1 LIISIHQP
9 NYLPYPGF
17 FHKVIHSDV
26 FIVQDVTKFDERF
39 SNRNKI
45 ISSTEWTWLTVPIKK
60 NHKDYLLKDVQ
71 IFNDLKWNKVH
82 RKKLESAYNKSNFFN
97 KYNTDLNLILEQKW
111 EMLLELNMTIIK
123 KINDWLKIKTKII
136 YESEL
141 GIEGEATN
149 RLINIC
155 KAVNA
160 DVYLSGDMGHDYLN
174 EELFKQNEIE
184 LRYQNYTPKQYNQI
198 LSREFI
204 PNLSIIDMLSN
215 IGHEEVRKILN

>member
-1 LIISIHQP
+1 M
-9 NYLPYPGF
+9 PYPGF
-17 FHKVIHSDV
+17 FHKVIRSDV
-26 FIVQDVTKFDERF
+26 LIVQDVTKFDERF

>member
-1 LIISIHQP
+1 MIISIHQP

-17 FHKVIHSDV
+17 FHKVNHSDV
-26 FIVQDVTKFDERF
+26 LIVQDVTKFDERF

-111 EMLLELNMTIIK
+111 EMLLELNMAIIK
-123 KINDWLKIKTKII
+123 KIFDWLKIKTKIV
-136 YESEL
+136 YESEI

-184 LRYQNYTPKQYNQI
+184 LKYQNYTPKQYNQI

>member
-1 LIISIHQP
+1 MIISIHQP

-17 FHKVIHSDV
+17 FHKVSHSDV
-26 FIVQDVTKFDERF
+26 LIVQDATKFDERF

>member
-1 LIISIHQP
+1 MIISIHQP

-17 FHKVIHSDV
+17 FHKVSHSDV
-26 FIVQDVTKFDERF
+26 LIVQDVTKFDERF

-71 IFNDLKWNKVH
+71 IFNDLKWNKIH

-97 KYNTDLNLILEQKW
+97 KYKTDLNLILEQKW
-111 EMLLELNMTIIK
+111 EMLLELNMAIIK
-123 KINDWLKIKTKII
+123 KIFDWLKIKTKII

-184 LRYQNYTPKQYNQI
+184 LKYQNYTPKQYDQI

-215 IGHEEVRKILN
+215 IGHDEVRKILD

>member
-1 LIISIHQP
+1 MIISIHQP

-17 FHKVIHSDV
+17 FHKVSHSDV
-26 FIVQDVTKFDERF
+26 LIVQDVTKFDERF

-184 LRYQNYTPKQYNQI
+184 LKYQNYTPKQYNQI

>member
-17 FHKVIHSDV
+17 FHKVSHSDV
-26 FIVQDVTKFDERF
+26 LIVQDVTKFDERF

-71 IFNDLKWNKVH
+71 IFNDLKWNKIH

-97 KYNTDLNLILEQKW
+97 KYKTDLNLILEQKW
-111 EMLLELNMTIIK
+111 EMLLELNMAIIK
-123 KINDWLKIKTKII
+123 KIFDWLKIKTKII

-155 KAVNA
+155 KVVNA

-184 LRYQNYTPKQYNQI
+184 LKYQNYTPKQYDQI

>member
-1 LIISIHQP
+1 
-9 NYLPYPGF
+9 LPYPGF
-17 FHKVIHSDV
+17 FHKVSHSDV
-26 FIVQDVTKFDERF
+26 LIVQDVTKFDERF

>member
-1 LIISIHQP
+1 M
-9 NYLPYPGF
+9 PYPGF
-17 FHKVIHSDV
+17 FHKVNHSDV
-26 FIVQDVTKFDERF
+26 LIVQDVTKFDERF

>member
-1 LIISIHQP
+1 M
-9 NYLPYPGF
+9 PYPGF
-17 FHKVIHSDV
+17 FHKVSHSDV
-26 FIVQDVTKFDERF
+26 LIVQDVTKFDERF

-71 IFNDLKWNKVH
+71 IFNDLKWNKIH

-97 KYNTDLNLILEQKW
+97 KYKTDLNLILEQKW
-111 EMLLELNMTIIK
+111 EMLLELNMAIIK
-123 KINDWLKIKTKII
+123 KIFDWLKIKTKII

-184 LRYQNYTPKQYNQI
+184 LKYQNYTPKQYDQI

>member
-1 LIISIHQP
+1 MIISIHQP

-17 FHKVIHSDV
+17 FHKVSHSDV
-26 FIVQDVTKFDERF
+26 LIVQDVTKFDERF

-111 EMLLELNMTIIK
+111 EMLLELNMAIIK
-123 KINDWLKIKTKII
+123 KIFDWLKIKTKIV

-184 LRYQNYTPKQYNQI
+184 LKYQNYTPKQYNQI

>member
-1 LIISIHQP
+1 MIISIHQP

-17 FHKVIHSDV
+17 FHKVSHSDV
-26 FIVQDVTKFDERF
+26 LIVQDVTKFDERF

-111 EMLLELNMTIIK
+111 EMLLELNMTLIK
-123 KINDWLKIKTKII
+123 TILDWLEIKTKII

-141 GIEGEATN
+141 GVGGKATN

-155 KAVNA
+155 KSVNA

-184 LRYQNYTPKQYNQI
+184 LKYQNYTPKQYNQI

-215 IGHEEVRKILN
+215 IGHDEVRKILD

>member
-1 LIISIHQP
+1 MIISIHQP

-17 FHKVIHSDV
+17 FHKVSHSDV
-26 FIVQDVTKFDERF
+26 LIVQDVTKFDERF

>member
-1 LIISIHQP
+1 
-9 NYLPYPGF
+9 LPYPGF
-17 FHKVIHSDV
+17 FHKVSHSDV
-26 FIVQDVTKFDERF
+26 LIVQDVTKFDERF

-71 IFNDLKWNKVH
+71 IFNDLKWNKIH

-97 KYNTDLNLILEQKW
+97 KYKTDLNLILEQKW
-111 EMLLELNMTIIK
+111 EMLLELNMAIIK
-123 KINDWLKIKTKII
+123 KIFDWLKIKTKII

-184 LRYQNYTPKQYNQI
+184 LKYQNYTPKQYDQI

>member
-1 LIISIHQP
+1 
-9 NYLPYPGF
+9 LPYPGF
-17 FHKVIHSDV
+17 FHKVSHSDV
-26 FIVQDVTKFDERF
+26 LIVQDVTKFDERF

-71 IFNDLKWNKVH
+71 IFNDLKWNKIH

-97 KYNTDLNLILEQKW
+97 KYKTDLNLILEQKW
-111 EMLLELNMTIIK
+111 EMLLELNMAIIK
-123 KINDWLKIKTKII
+123 KIFDWLKIKTKII

-155 KAVNA
+155 KVVNA

-184 LRYQNYTPKQYNQI
+184 LKYQNYTPKQYDQI

>member
-1 LIISIHQP
+1 MIISIHQP

-17 FHKVIHSDV
+17 FHKVSHSDV
-26 FIVQDVTKFDERF
+26 LIVQDVTKFDERF

-71 IFNDLKWNKVH
+71 IFNDLKWNKIH

-97 KYNTDLNLILEQKW
+97 KYKTDLNLILEQKW
-111 EMLLELNMTIIK
+111 EMLLELNMAIIK
-123 KINDWLKIKTKII
+123 KIFDWLKIKTKII

-184 LRYQNYTPKQYNQI
+184 LKYQNYTPKQYDQI

>member
-1 LIISIHQP
+1 M
-9 NYLPYPGF
+9 PYPGF
-17 FHKVIHSDV
+17 FHKVSHSDV
-26 FIVQDVTKFDERF
+26 LIVQDVTKFDERF

>member
-1 LIISIHQP
+1 M
-9 NYLPYPGF
+9 PYPGF
-17 FHKVIHSDV
+17 FHKVSHSDV
-26 FIVQDVTKFDERF
+26 LIVQDVTKFDERF

-111 EMLLELNMTIIK
+111 EMLLELNMAIIK
-123 KINDWLKIKTKII
+123 KIFDWLKIKTKIV
-136 YESEL
+136 YESEI

>member
-1 LIISIHQP
+1 M
-9 NYLPYPGF
+9 PYPGF
-17 FHKVIHSDV
+17 FHKVSHSDV
-26 FIVQDVTKFDERF
+26 LIVQDVTKFDERF

-71 IFNDLKWNKVH
+71 IFNDLKWNKIH

-97 KYNTDLNLILEQKW
+97 KYKTDLNLILEQKW
-111 EMLLELNMTIIK
+111 EMLLELNMAIIK
-123 KINDWLKIKTKII
+123 KIFDWLKIKTKII

-155 KAVNA
+155 KVVNA

-184 LRYQNYTPKQYNQI
+184 LKYQNYTPKQYDQI

>member
-1 LIISIHQP
+1 M
-9 NYLPYPGF
+9 PYPGF
-17 FHKVIHSDV
+17 FHKVSHSDV
-26 FIVQDVTKFDERF
+26 LIVQDVTKFDERF

-111 EMLLELNMTIIK
+111 EMLLELNMAIIK
-123 KINDWLKIKTKII
+123 KIFDWLKIKTKIV
-136 YESEL
+136 YESEI

-184 LRYQNYTPKQYNQI
+184 LKYQNYTPKQYNQI

>member
-1 LIISIHQP
+1 MIISIHQP

-17 FHKVIHSDV
+17 FHKVNHSDV
-26 FIVQDVTKFDERF
+26 LIVQDVTKFDERF

-60 NHKDYLLKDVQ
+60 NHKEYLLKDVQ
-71 IFNDLKWNKVH
+71 IFNDLKWNKIH

-111 EMLLELNMTIIK
+111 EMLLELNMAIIK
-123 KINDWLKIKTKII
+123 KIFDWLKIKTKIV
-136 YESEL
+136 YESEI

>member
-17 FHKVIHSDV
+17 FHKVSHSDV
-26 FIVQDVTKFDERF
+26 LIVQDVTKFDERF

-71 IFNDLKWNKVH
+71 IFNDLKWNKIH

-97 KYNTDLNLILEQKW
+97 KYKTDLNLILEQKW
-111 EMLLELNMTIIK
+111 EMLLELNMAIIK
-123 KINDWLKIKTKII
+123 KIFDWLKIKTKII

-184 LRYQNYTPKQYNQI
+184 LKYQNYTPKQYDQI

>member
-1 LIISIHQP
+1 M
-9 NYLPYPGF
+9 
-17 FHKVIHSDV
+17 
-26 FIVQDVTKFDERF
+26 
-39 SNRNKI
+39 
-45 ISSTEWTWLTVPIKK
+45 
-60 NHKDYLLKDVQ
+60 
-71 IFNDLKWNKVH
+71 
-82 RKKLESAYNKSNFFN
+82 
-97 KYNTDLNLILEQKW
+97 NLILEQKW

>member
-1 LIISIHQP
+1 M
-9 NYLPYPGF
+9 PYPGF
-17 FHKVIHSDV
+17 FHKVSHSDIL
-26 FIVQDVTKFDERF
+26 IVQDVTKFDERF

-184 LRYQNYTPKQYNQI
+184 LKYQNYTPKQYNQI

>member
-17 FHKVIHSDV
+17 FHKVSHSDV
-26 FIVQDVTKFDERF
+26 LIVQDVTKFDERF

>member
-1 LIISIHQP
+1 MIISIHQP
-9 NYLPYPGF
+9 NYFPYPGF
-17 FHKVIHSDV
+17 FHKVNHSDIL
-26 FIVQDVTKFDERF
+26 IVQDVTKFDERF

-45 ISSTEWTWLTVPIKK
+45 ISSTEWIWLTVPIKK
-60 NHKDYLLKDVQ
+60 NHKNYLLKDVE
-71 IFNDLKWNKVH
+71 IFNDLKWNIIH
-82 RKKLESAYNKSNFFN
+82 RKKLESVYNKSNFFN
-97 KYNTDLNLILEQKW
+97 KYKTDLNFILEQKW
-111 EMLLELNMTIIK
+111 EMLLELNMTIIE
-123 KINDWLKIKTKII
+123 KIFDWLKIKTKII

-141 GIEGEATN
+141 EIKGEATN

-184 LRYQNYTPKQYNQI
+184 LQYQNYIPKQYDQI
-198 LSREFI
+198 QSKEFI

-215 IGHEEVRKILN
+215 IGHDEVRKILN

>member
-1 LIISIHQP
+1 MIISIHQP

-17 FHKVIHSDV
+17 FHKVSHSDV
-26 FIVQDVTKFDERF
+26 LIVQDVTKFDERF

-71 IFNDLKWNKVH
+71 IFNDLKWNKIH

-97 KYNTDLNLILEQKW
+97 KYKTDLNLILEQKW
-111 EMLLELNMTIIK
+111 EMLLELNMAIIK
-123 KINDWLKIKTKII
+123 KIFDWLKIKTKII

-155 KAVNA
+155 KVVNA

-184 LRYQNYTPKQYNQI
+184 LKYQNYTPKQYDQI